1 MRKIVITGVIA
12 LLLLS
17 IVVVPSSAQGPL
29 QNLTQ
34 TISNV
39 LGNATANA
47 TKNATA
53 TSNATKAAGPS
64 SFLKA
69 QGNATAPPVPGFEF
83 IFAIAG
89 LLCVAFLLLRR
100 RR

>member
-12 LLLLS
+12 LLVLS
-17 IVVVPSSAQGPL
+17 VIVLPSSAQGPL
-29 QNLTQ
+29 NATQ
-34 TISNV
+34 PILNRLNV
-39 LGNATANA
+39 TANATAN
-47 TKNATA
+47 A

-100 RR
+100 KR

>member
-1 MRKIVITGVIA
+1 MINMRKIVLTGVIA

-17 IVVVPSSAQGPL
+17 VVVVPSAAQPL
-29 QNLTQ
+29 QNLTER
-34 TISNV
+34 IGEIFNV
-39 LGNATANA
+39 TANATANVTNNT
-47 TKNATA
+47 TKPT
-53 TSNATKAAGPS
+53 GPT

-69 QGNATAPPVPGFEF
+69 TANATAPPVPGFEF

-89 LLCVAFLLLRR
+89 LVCVAFLLLRR

>member
-12 LLLLS
+12 LLLLFV
-17 IVVVPSSAQGPL
+17 VVVPSSAQGPL

-34 TISNV
+34 NIANII
-39 LGNATANA
+39 GNATANA
-47 TKNATA
+47 TANAT
-53 TSNATKAAGPS
+53 TNNTTKAAGPT

>member
-1 MRKIVITGVIA
+1 MKRIVLTGIIA

-17 IVVVPSSAQGPL
+17 VLVVPSTAQIT
-29 QNLTQ
+29 NVT
-34 TISNV
+34 TSNATT
-39 LGNATANA
+39 ATANA
-47 TKNATA
+47 TANVTR
-53 TSNATKAAGPS
+53 TTTTAAGPT

-69 QGNATAPPVPGFEF
+69 TANATAPPVPGVEF

-89 LLCVAFLLLRR
+89 LVCVALLLLRR

>member
-1 MRKIVITGVIA
+1 MKRVALAGIIA

-17 IVVVPSSAQGPL
+17 VLVVPSAAQIT
-29 QNLTQ
+29 NVT
-34 TISNV
+34 TSNASTTTTT
-39 LGNATANA
+39 ATANA
-47 TKNATA
+47 TKAST
-53 TSNATKAAGPS
+53 TAAGPT

-83 IFAIAG
+83 IFAVAG
-89 LLCVAFLLLRR
+89 LVCVAFLLLRR

>member
-1 MRKIVITGVIA
+1 MKRVVLAGIIA

-17 IVVVPSSAQGPL
+17 VLVVPSAAQIT
-29 QNLTQ
+29 NVT
-34 TISNV
+34 TSNATT
-39 LGNATANA
+39 ATANA
-47 TKNATA
+47 TSTTTTA
-53 TSNATKAAGPS
+53 ATKAAGPT

-69 QGNATAPPVPGFEF
+69 AGNATAPPVPGFEF
-83 IFAIAG
+83 IFAVAG

>member
-1 MRKIVITGVIA
+1 MINMRKIVLTGVIA

-17 IVVVPSSAQGPL
+17 VLVVPSAAQIT
-29 QNLTQ
+29 NVT
-34 TISNV
+34 TSNATT
-39 LGNATANA
+39 ATANA
-47 TKNATA
+47 TTTTTTTA
-53 TSNATKAAGPS
+53 RPS

-89 LLCVAFLLLRR
+89 LACVAFLLLRR

>member
-1 MRKIVITGVIA
+1 MKRVALAGIIA

-17 IVVVPSSAQGPL
+17 VLVVPSAAQIT
-29 QNLTQ
+29 NVT
-34 TISNV
+34 TSN
-39 LGNATANA
+39 ASTTTANA
-47 TKNATA
+47 TK
-53 TSNATKAAGPS
+53 TSTTAAGPT

-83 IFAIAG
+83 IFAVAG
-89 LLCVAFLLLRR
+89 LVCVAFLLLRR

>member
-1 MRKIVITGVIA
+1 MINMRKIVLTGVIA

-17 IVVVPSSAQGPL
+17 VLVVPSAAQIT
-29 QNLTQ
+29 NVT
-34 TISNV
+34 TSNATT
-39 LGNATANA
+39 ATANA
-47 TKNATA
+47 TANVTKTTTTTA
-53 TSNATKAAGPS
+53 KPS

-89 LLCVAFLLLRR
+89 LVGVAFLLLRR